1 MPWSASS
8 TESVCIVEWSY
19 QLLSQRNLLD
29 LHLVN
34 TGLGRAQKRGGG
46 KKSALHDGQ
55 SVEDATKSTVE
66 VLRRWSYR
74 TRRRSDGGFDG
85 KLDGDEWEWEWE
97 WGCKMQMER

>member
-55 SVEDATKSTVE
+55 SVENATKSTIE
-66 VLRRWSYR
+66 VLRRWSCR

-85 KLDGDEWEWEWE
+85 KLDGDEWK